1 VTVGLDTSVF
11 VRLLV
16 GQPQDQFER
25 AEAYLD
31 ELHLRGDQ
39 AVISDLVVA
48 ETYFAL
54 QYHYQISKADALAF
68 IARAFESGD
77 IKPNGVAPAILKTPA
92 LATAKPGF
100 VDRLIHAE
108 YLKQAD
114 EIATF
119 EKAASKLKSV
129 RVL

>member
-1 VTVGLDTSVF
+1 MTVGLDTTVF
-11 VRLLV
+11 VRLLI
-16 GQPQDQFER
+16 GKPEDQFAR

-31 ELHLRGDQ
+31 ELYFRGDQ
-39 AVISDLVVA
+39 VIVSDLVVA

-77 IKPNGVAPAILKTPA
+77 IKPTGLAVEILRMPA

-108 YLKQAD
+108 YLKLAH
-114 EIATF
+114 EVVTF

-129 RVL
+129 CVL

>member
-1 VTVGLDTSVF
+1 MTVGLDTTVF
-11 VRLLV
+11 VRLLI
-16 GQPQDQFER
+16 GEPNDQFAR

-31 ELHLRGDQ
+31 ELYFRGDQ
-39 AVISDLVVA
+39 AIVSDLVVA

-54 QYHYQISKADALAF
+54 QYHYQISKADALAS

-77 IKPNGVAPAILKTPA
+77 IKSTGVAPQILKTLA

-100 VDRLIHAE
+100 VDRLIHAA

-119 EKAASKLKSV
+119 EKASSKLESV
-129 RVL
+129 RIL